1 MRHLLLAAAAICVVL
16 PTLADEFAAADP
28 RSYDCT
34 ITDFFHDDRYPPSD
48 EWAERLRAMS
58 VSIIDADHEVIVDT
72 QVPGDP
78 LERRSIPVTKR
89 TVDTVVADSVS
100 RVYYQHAVTLQAPE
114 SLDTAEAVTGILV
127 YRSYEIDHTWNL
139 ECRAVE
145 TKRSP
150 G

>member
-1 MRHLLLAAAAICVVL
+1 
-16 PTLADEFAAADP
+16 
-28 RSYDCT
+28 
-34 ITDFFHDDRYPPSD
+34 
-48 EWAERLRAMS
+48 
-58 VSIIDADHEVIVDT
+58 
-72 QVPGDP
+72 
-78 LERRSIPVTKR
+78 
-89 TVDTVVADSVS
+89 VDTVVADSVS